1 MIPVKWG
8 EATRVTK
15 PVRQR
20 IAVPHAPSKRAGT
33 TVQSKPILVIPQGGD
48 QFGGHSGVLSY
59 IARFEDLNHLVRTV

>member
-33 TVQSKPILVIPQGGD
+33 TVQSKPVLVIPRI
-48 QFGGHSGVLSY
+48 SMVSNAVY
-59 IARFEDLNHLVRTV
+59 IQRFEQLNHLVPTVTVELA